1 MISFSKFVA
10 MLMIVVV
17 ALLTPTCWTL
27 PKQRYSRDGG
37 EPRSLVGVST
47 NIITSSLLKGA
58 AESTGNHV
66 FSPFGFSSILTMI
79 SEGAEGQTLKELYDV
94 FKFPTD
100 RDLVR
105 RAYDESLKRLSG
117 QNPANEPQFKTWF
130 YIYKNNSVHQAY
142 KDVLERNYGVEVRDI
157 ERNDYDFDEPKTS
170 LEPVVADVEDEKVEE
185 VIEEEITEES
195 NNLGGDNRVTEQ
207 EGGNS
212 NNSKDIVDFE
222 VLKIKSAL
230 PVDDAKDDVRIDTGI
245 TTNYDEIEDENPKF
259 DKNIDDKEYV
269 DPTKIKA
276 ELAKQKMDA
285 MNEVLE
291 QGETNEKV
299 KSVAADSNNQEPAK
313 LSLPL
318 KKLGAESD
326 ELEIMQLSDSNVS
339 TRKLNLGR
347 SFLTGDI
354 ASALSGNS
362 LVGRKLNAKQDDPQ
376 PNESKMLLFNGLYY
390 RGAWATPFQQLRTEE
405 SMFFTNTE
413 EKPVMMM
420 RSQGTFGIGK
430 DDQLDA
436 KFLELPY
443 NNSRYSLLLMVPN
456 SKDGLKELIKNFNPD
471 TLSTVQKSLV
481 QMPAQICIPKFRIDT
496 TSRAEKPLAK
506 LGLITMFT
514 SKADLSGITDEQKI
528 HVDELVQHVS
538 IRVDEGSS
546 SENALSATNTIEAK
560 TLENDR
566 EQFLADKPFLF
577 FVRDIVDDIVI
588 VAGKITDVPYAE

>member
-1 MISFSKFVA
+1 MISPHSIAILVFVIIA
-10 MLMIVVV
+10 AV
-17 ALLTPTCWTL
+17 TPASNAL

-58 AESTGNHV
+58 AETSGNHV
-66 FSPFGFSSILTMI
+66 FSPIGFSSILAMI
-79 SEGAEGQTLKELYDV
+79 SEGAEGQTLKELYDI

-105 RAYDESLKRLSG
+105 KAFDVSLKRLSG
-117 QNPANEPQFKTWF
+117 QNPTNEPQFKTWF
-130 YIYKNNSVHQAY
+130 YIYKNNSVVQAY
-142 KDVLERNYGVEVRDI
+142 KDVLEQSYGVEVRDI
-157 ERNDYDFDEPKTS
+157 ERNDYNFDEPKTS
-170 LEPVVADVEDEKVEE
+170 LDPVVV
-185 VIEEEITEES
+185 EEEIAEES
-195 NNLGGDNRVTEQ
+195 NNPEGDNLVVEQ
-207 EGGNS
+207 NGN

-230 PVDDAKDDVRIDTGI
+230 PVEDEVRTDTGI
-245 TTNYDEIEDENPKF
+245 STKYDEIEDENPKF

-269 DPTKIKA
+269 DPTKIKE
-276 ELAKQKMDA
+276 ELAKKKLEA
-285 MNEVLE
+285 MNEV
-291 QGETNEKV
+291 
-299 KSVAADSNNQEPAK
+299 AADAETDEGKIKKNSADEDHQVDGEPEKMALPLRT
-313 LSLPL
+313 LSLDDEQEVMQ
-318 KKLGAESD
+318 AVES
-326 ELEIMQLSDSNVS
+326 QGSRRKFNV
-339 TRKLNLGR
+339 RR

-362 LVGRKLNAKQDDPQ
+362 LVGRKVNIKADEDQV
-376 PNESKMLLFNGLYY
+376 NESKMLLFNGLYY
-390 RGAWATPFQQLRTEE
+390 RGSWATPFQQLRTEE
-405 SMFFTNTE
+405 STFFTNTDE
-413 EKPVMMM
+413 RPVMMM

-456 SKDGLKELIKNFNPD
+456 KKDGLKDLIKNFNPD
-471 TLSTVQKSLV
+471 TLSAAQKSLIK
-481 QMPAQICIPKFRIDT
+481 MPVHICIPKFRIDT

-514 SKADLSGITDEQKI
+514 SKADLSGITTEQKI

-546 SENALSATNTIEAK
+546 SENALSAVNLVESK
-560 TLENDR
+560 TLEDDH
-566 EQFLADKPFLF
+566 EQFTADKPFLF

-588 VAGKITDVPYAE
+588 VAGKITDIPYAE

>member
-1 MISFSKFVA
+1 
-10 MLMIVVV
+10 
-17 ALLTPTCWTL
+17 
-27 PKQRYSRDGG
+27 
-37 EPRSLVGVST
+37 
-47 NIITSSLLKGA
+47 
-58 AESTGNHV
+58 
-66 FSPFGFSSILTMI
+66 MI

-105 RAYDESLKRLSG
+105 KAFDVSLKRLSG
-117 QNPANEPQFKTWF
+117 QNPTDEPQFKTWF
-130 YIYKNNSVHQAY
+130 YIYENNSVVQAY
-142 KDVLERNYGVEVRDI
+142 KDVLELNYGVEVRDI

-170 LEPVVADVEDEKVEE
+170 LDPVVL
-185 VIEEEITEES
+185 EEEIIEE
-195 NNLGGDNRVTEQ
+195 NNNPDGDNHVLEQ
-207 EGGNS
+207 NGNN

-230 PVDDAKDDVRIDTGI
+230 PVEDELRTDTGI
-245 TTNYDEIEDENPKF
+245 STKYDEIDDENPKF

-269 DPTKIKA
+269 DPTKIKE
-276 ELAKQKMDA
+276 ELAKEKLEA
-285 MNEVLE
+285 MNEVASELDDPKIKKTPESIDRHDHE
-291 QGETNEKV
+291 QPEK
-299 KSVAADSNNQEPAK
+299 
-313 LSLPL
+313 LTLPL
-318 KKLGAESD
+318 KKLSLDDEHEVLQAVES
-326 ELEIMQLSDSNVS
+326 QGSRRKFNV
-339 TRKLNLGR
+339 RR

-362 LVGRKLNAKQDDPQ
+362 LVGRKANLKEDEEQV
-376 PNESKMLLFNGLYY
+376 NESKMLLFNGLYY
-390 RGAWATPFQQLRTEE
+390 RGSWATPFQQLRTEE
-405 SMFFTNTE
+405 SKFFTNTDE
-413 EKPVMMM
+413 RPVMMM

-430 DDQLDA
+430 DEQLDA

-456 SKDGLKELIKNFNPD
+456 NKDGLKELIKNFNPD

-481 QMPAQICIPKFRIDT
+481 QMPVQICIPKFRIDT

-506 LGLITMFT
+506 ASLNRKQISPQGLI
-514 SKADLSGITDEQKI
+514 ADLSGITTEQKI

-546 SENALSATNTIEAK
+546 SENALSAVNIVEAK
-560 TLENDR
+560 TIEDDQ
-566 EQFLADKPFLF
+566 EQFTADKPFLF

>member
-1 MISFSKFVA
+1 MTSARSLAILLLA
-10 MLMIVVV
+10 CIVT
-17 ALLTPTCWTL
+17 LLVTPACNAL

-47 NIITSSLLKGA
+47 NIITSSLLKGS
-58 AESTGNHV
+58 AETSGNHV
-66 FSPFGFSSILTMI
+66 FSPIGFSSILAMI

-105 RAYDESLKRLSG
+105 KAFDVSLKRLSG
-117 QNPANEPQFKTWF
+117 QSPTDEPQFKTWF
-130 YIYKNNSVHQAY
+130 YVYKNNSVVQAY
-142 KDVLERNYGVEVRDI
+142 KDVLEQSYGVEVRDI
-157 ERNDYDFDEPKTS
+157 ERNDYNFDEPKTS
-170 LEPVVADVEDEKVEE
+170 LDPVVV
-185 VIEEEITEES
+185 EEEIIEES
-195 NNLGGDNRVTEQ
+195 NGPDGDGENLLVEQ
-207 EGGNS
+207 GSNS
-212 NNSKDIVDFE
+212 SNSKDIVDFE

-230 PVDDAKDDVRIDTGI
+230 PADDALRTDTGI
-245 TTNYDEIEDENPKF
+245 STKYDEIDDENPKF

-269 DPTKIKA
+269 DPTKIK
-276 ELAKQKMDA
+276 EEIAKKKMEA
-285 MNEVLE
+285 MNEVE
-291 QGETNEKV
+291 QADTELDDDGKLKLTPAVATDDEQPEKV
-299 KSVAADSNNQEPAK
+299 S
-313 LSLPL
+313 LSL
-318 KKLGAESD
+318 KKLNLDDEHEVMQAIESQGARRKF
-326 ELEIMQLSDSNVS
+326 NV
-339 TRKLNLGR
+339 RR

-362 LVGRKLNAKQDDPQ
+362 LVGRKLNVKDGEEQV
-376 PNESKMLLFNGLYY
+376 NESKMLLFNGLYY
-390 RGAWATPFQQLRTEE
+390 RGSWATPFQQLRTEE
-405 SMFFTNTE
+405 SKFFTNTDE
-413 EKPVMMM
+413 RPVMMM
-420 RSQGTFGIGK
+420 RSQGSFGVGK

-481 QMPAQICIPKFRIDT
+481 KMPVQICIPKFRIDT
-496 TSRAEKPLAK
+496 TSRAEKSLAK

-514 SKADLSGITDEQKI
+514 SKADLSGITTEQKI

-546 SENALSATNTIEAK
+546 SENALSATNIVESK
-560 TLENDR
+560 TLDDEQ
-566 EQFLADKPFLF
+566 EQFTADKPFLF

-588 VAGKITDVPYAE
+588 VAGKITDIPYAE

>member
-1 MISFSKFVA
+1 M
-10 MLMIVVV
+10 
-17 ALLTPTCWTL
+17 
-27 PKQRYSRDGG
+27 G
-37 EPRSLVGVST
+37 EAS
-47 NIITSSLLKGA
+47 
-58 AESTGNHV
+58 GNHV
-66 FSPFGFSSILTMI
+66 FSPIGFSSILAMI

-105 RAYDESLKRLSG
+105 KAYDDSLKRLSG
-117 QNPANEPQFKTWF
+117 QNPTNEPQFKTWF
-130 YIYKNNSVHQAY
+130 YVYRNNSVHQAY

-157 ERNDYDFDEPKTS
+157 ERNDYNFDEPKTS
-170 LEPVVADVEDEKVEE
+170 LEPIVAETPAAEE
-185 VIEEEITEES
+185 EEEIQEE
-195 NNLGGDNRVTEQ
+195 NNNPAGLGGNRVVEAS
-207 EGGNS
+207 GGS

-222 VLKIKSAL
+222 VLKIKSAF
-230 PVDDAKDDVRIDTGI
+230 PPTEDTVRIDTGI
-245 TTNYDEIEDENPKF
+245 STKYDEVEDENPKF
-259 DKNIDDKEYV
+259 DKNVDENEYV

-276 ELAKQKMDA
+276 ELAKKKMEA
-285 MNEVLE
+285 LNEIIE
-291 QGETNEKV
+291 QGDSVKTKV
-299 KSVAADSNNQEPAK
+299 GCGSAEPTKDQRPEK

-318 KKLGAESD
+318 KKLGVDSD
-326 ELEIMQLSDSNVS
+326 EQEILPLSGSHG
-339 TRKLNLGR
+339 TRRKFNIRR

-362 LVGRKLNAKQDDPQ
+362 LVGRKVNRNEDEEQT
-376 PNESKMLLFNGLYY
+376 NESKMLLFNGLYY

-405 SMFFTNTE
+405 STFFTNMDQ
-413 EKPVMMM
+413 KPVMMM

-430 DDQLDA
+430 DEQLDA
-436 KFLELPY
+436 KFIELPY

-456 SKDGLKELIKNFNPD
+456 TKDGLKELIKNFNPD

-481 QMPAQICIPKFRIDT
+481 KMPAHICIPKFRIDT

-546 SENALSATNTIEAK
+546 SENALSATNTVESK
-560 TLENDR
+560 TIADDER
-566 EQFLADKPFLF
+566 EHFMADKPFLF
-577 FVRDIVDDIVI
+577 FVRDVVDDIVI
-588 VAGKITDVPYAE
+588 VAGKITDIPYVE

>member
-1 MISFSKFVA
+1 MSLIFVIIA
-10 MLMIVVV
+10 AV
-17 ALLTPTCWTL
+17 TPASNAL

-58 AESTGNHV
+58 AETSGNHV
-66 FSPFGFSSILTMI
+66 FSPIGFSSILAMI

-105 RAYDESLKRLSG
+105 KAFDVSLKRLSG
-117 QNPANEPQFKTWF
+117 QSPTDEPQFKTWF
-130 YIYKNNSVHQAY
+130 YIYKNNTVVQAY

-157 ERNDYDFDEPKTS
+157 ERNDYNFDEPKTS
-170 LEPVVADVEDEKVEE
+170 LDPVVV
-185 VIEEEITEES
+185 EEEIAEES
-195 NNLGGDNRVTEQ
+195 NNPDGDNLVVEPS
-207 EGGNS
+207 GGNNS
-212 NNSKDIVDFE
+212 NSKDIVDFE
-222 VLKIKSAL
+222 VLKIKSVL
-230 PVDDAKDDVRIDTGI
+230 PVEDDLRTTDTGI
-245 TTNYDEIEDENPKF
+245 STKYDEIDDENPKF

-269 DPTKIKA
+269 DPTKIKE
-276 ELAKQKMDA
+276 ELAKEKLEA
-285 MNEVLE
+285 MNEVAAG
-291 QGETNEKV
+291 GELDEATVKKTSEETQKLGDDDDQPEKM
-299 KSVAADSNNQEPAK
+299 
-313 LSLPL
+313 SLPL
-318 KKLGAESD
+318 KELSLDDDHEVMQAVES
-326 ELEIMQLSDSNVS
+326 QGSRRKFNV
-339 TRKLNLGR
+339 RR

-362 LVGRKLNAKQDDPQ
+362 LVGRKANLKEDEEPV
-376 PNESKMLLFNGLYY
+376 NESKMLLFNGLYF
-390 RGAWATPFQQLRTEE
+390 RGSWATPFQQLRTEE
-405 SMFFTNTE
+405 STFFTNTDE
-413 EKPVMMM
+413 RPVMMM
-420 RSQGTFGIGK
+420 RSQGTFGVGK

-456 SKDGLKELIKNFNPD
+456 SKEGLKDLIKNFNPD

-481 QMPAQICIPKFRIDT
+481 KMPVHICIPKFRIDT

-514 SKADLSGITDEQKI
+514 SKADLSGITTEQKI

-546 SENALSATNTIEAK
+546 SENALSATNLVESK
-560 TLENDR
+560 TLEDDQ
-566 EQFLADKPFLF
+566 EHFTADKPFLF

-588 VAGKITDVPYAE
+588 VAGKITDIPYVE